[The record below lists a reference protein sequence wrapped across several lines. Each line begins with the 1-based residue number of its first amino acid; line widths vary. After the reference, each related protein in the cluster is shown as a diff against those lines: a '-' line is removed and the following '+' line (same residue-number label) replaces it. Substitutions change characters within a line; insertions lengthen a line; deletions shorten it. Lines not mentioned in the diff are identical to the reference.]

1 MQTKKI
7 GQILA
12 EERQRQSVTLSRM
25 SQLTKIKVKYLQYLE
40 ANRFDHLPPSTFVK
54 GYIKAYARVLDL
66 DQKSLL
72 ALLRRDFQEDNQG
85 QLQPREF
92 ISPVVKKQRLW
103 HSATLAV
110 VVVATVFF
118 TLLGYVGWQWHNLN
132 KPPTLEIF
140 SPTDNEFVSSQI
152 VVTGRTDAEAIISVN
167 AQPVALKPD
176 GSFRTEV
183 YMPKEG
189 ITTLTVEAL
198 DQRGKTNLKQI
209 TVYVKF

>member
-1 MQTKKI
+1 MQTKKV

-12 EERQRQSVTLSRM
+12 EERQRQSITLSHM
-25 SQLTKIKVKYLQYLE
+25 SQLTKIKISYLQYLE
-40 ANRFDHLPPSTFVK
+40 NNQFDKLPPCTFVK

-85 QLQPREF
+85 QLQSREF
-92 ISPVVKKQRLW
+92 ISPVVRKQHMW
-103 HSATLAV
+103 HSVTLIAV
-110 VVVATVFF
+110 VIATIFF

-132 KPPTLEIF
+132 KPPNLEIY

-152 VVTGRTDAEAIISVN
+152 VVSGQTDVESMVSVN

-176 GSFRTEV
+176 GTFRTEV
-183 YMPKEG
+183 YLPKEG
-189 ITTLTVEAL
+189 ITTLTVEAI
-198 DQRGKTNLKQI
+198 DQRGKTNLKQV